1 MTSMDDRIDAL
12 SSPTYQKIMKKNRR
26 LKDKKRLKKIG
37 LFIITNIIVPI
48 TVSVMATLITML
60 FVGL

>member
-1 MTSMDDRIDAL
+1 MTSIDNKIDAL
-12 SSPTYQKIMKKNRR
+12 SSPVYQKIMKKNKR
-26 LKDKKRLKKIG
+26 LKDKKKLKKIG

-60 FVGL
+60 IVRL